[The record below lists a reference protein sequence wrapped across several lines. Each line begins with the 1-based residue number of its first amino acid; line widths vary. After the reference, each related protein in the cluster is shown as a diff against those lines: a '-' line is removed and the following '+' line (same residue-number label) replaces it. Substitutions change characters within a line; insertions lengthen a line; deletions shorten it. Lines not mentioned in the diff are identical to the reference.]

1 MGSRIACALP
11 MFTVYLLFMLAE
23 LQWSVH
29 AMIQIRLKIVV
40 LQVSDI
46 YASKVVKWFKDMLDF
61 NVAGYVLQ
69 DVQNMYKYFVIYC
82 NLRNFNFNILLVDEK
97 HGYGLLG

>member
-61 NVAGYVLQ
+61 FMSL
-69 DVQNMYKYFVIYC
+69 DMFCRMYKIC
-82 NLRNFNFNILLVDEK
+82 TNIL
-97 HGYGLLG
+97 